1 MAHSSESAIEL
12 DGLLLIPDFLSEA
25 QEATLLERIDAV
37 EWAQSQS
44 GRRKQVWSRSENMV
58 TVENQDYG
66 PQVNFKHKKVK
77 TVKFIGKSAM
87 GYCSLLEIL

>member
-44 GRRKQVWSRSENMV
+44 GRRKQVGSRSENIV
-58 TVENQDYG
+58 TVAFPGLRAAGQLQAQEGEDG
-66 PQVNFKHKKVK
+66 QVHR
-77 TVKFIGKSAM
+77 
-87 GYCSLLEIL
+87 